1 MEYNLRSIR
10 MFSFFNDIIKMVII
24 MKKIIIYIINIFILI
39 LFLILT
45 VSLTIKDIT
54 IDTAYKTTISTNIKE
69 NIKKEYPEI
78 EQIEDEEIK
87 NIISKYIDV
96 IARDEDITI
105 TNEVEKIL
113 NKYNIS
119 EEQKEEII
127 SKVNEKNDEIIET
140 VKKEYVPSER
150 DKFMLS
156 VYNFLDS
163 NILRVIIIILIFLF
177 FILIVSLQESLYKW
191 MKEIGSDLIIVGLS
205 IIFILPNIIT
215 NINNTSLDISSI
227 IDLGKLY
234 FMIGIVLI
242 IIFLIIY
249 YIKKRKLALSIDNC

>member
-1 MEYNLRSIR
+1 
-10 MFSFFNDIIKMVII
+10 

-39 LFLILT
+39 LLMILT
-45 VSLTIKDIT
+45 VSLKIKDIT
-54 IDTAYKTTISTNIKE
+54 IDTTHKTIISTNIKE

-78 EQIEDEEIK
+78 EQIEDKEIK
-87 NIISKYIDV
+87 NVISKYIDV
-96 IARDEDITI
+96 IARNEDITI
-105 TNEVEKIL
+105 TDEVENIL

-140 VKKEYVPSER
+140 VKKEYEPSER

-156 VYNFLDS
+156 VYKFLDS

-177 FILIVSLQESLYKW
+177 FILIVSLQKSLYKW

-205 IIFILPNIIT
+205 IIFILPNVIT
-215 NINNTSLDISSI
+215 KINKTSLDISSI
-227 IDLGKLY
+227 INLGKLY
-234 FMIGIVLI
+234 FIIGIVLI
-242 IIFLIIY
+242 ITFLIIY

>member
-1 MEYNLRSIR
+1 
-10 MFSFFNDIIKMVII
+10 
-24 MKKIIIYIINIFILI
+24 MKKIIIYIINIFNLI

-45 VSLTIKDIT
+45 VSLKIKDIT
-54 IDTAYKTTISTNIKE
+54 IDTTHKTIISTNIKE

-78 EQIEDEEIK
+78 EQIEDKEIK
-87 NIISKYIDV
+87 NVISKYIDV
-96 IARDEDITI
+96 IARNEDITI
-105 TNEVEKIL
+105 TDEVENIL

-150 DKFMLS
+150 EKFMLS
-156 VYNFLDS
+156 VYKFLDS

-177 FILIVSLQESLYKW
+177 FILIVSLQKSLYKW

-205 IIFILPNIIT
+205 IIFILPNVIT
-215 NINNTSLDISSI
+215 KINKTSLDISSI
-227 IDLGKLY
+227 INLGKIY
-234 FMIGIVLI
+234 FIIGIVLI

>member
-1 MEYNLRSIR
+1 
-10 MFSFFNDIIKMVII
+10 

-39 LFLILT
+39 LLMILT
-45 VSLTIKDIT
+45 VSLKIKDIT
-54 IDTAYKTTISTNIKE
+54 IDTTHKTIISTNIKE

-78 EQIEDEEIK
+78 EQIEDKEIK
-87 NIISKYIDV
+87 NVISKYIDV
-96 IARDEDITI
+96 IARNEDITI
-105 TNEVEKIL
+105 TDEVENIL

-140 VKKEYVPSER
+140 VKKEYEPSER

-156 VYNFLDS
+156 VYKFLDS

-177 FILIVSLQESLYKW
+177 FILIVSLQKSLYKW

-205 IIFILPNIIT
+205 IIFILPNVIT
-215 NINNTSLDISSI
+215 KINKTSLDISSI
-227 IDLGKLY
+227 INLGKIY
-234 FMIGIVLI
+234 FIIGIVLI

>member
-1 MEYNLRSIR
+1 
-10 MFSFFNDIIKMVII
+10 

-54 IDTAYKTTISTNIKE
+54 IDTTHKTIISTNIKE

-78 EQIEDEEIK
+78 EQIEDKEIK
-87 NIISKYIDV
+87 NVISKYIDV
-96 IARDEDITI
+96 IARNEDITI
-105 TNEVEKIL
+105 TDEVKNIL

-119 EEQKEEII
+119 EEQKDKII

-150 DKFMLS
+150 EKFMLS
-156 VYNFLDS
+156 VYKFLDS

-177 FILIVSLQESLYKW
+177 FILIVSLQKSLYKW

-205 IIFILPNIIT
+205 IIFILPNLIT
-215 NINNTSLDISSI
+215 KINKTSLDISSI
-227 IDLGKLY
+227 INLGKLY
-234 FMIGIVLI
+234 FIIGIVLI
-242 IIFLIIY
+242 ITFLIIY

>member
-1 MEYNLRSIR
+1 
-10 MFSFFNDIIKMVII
+10 

-39 LFLILT
+39 LLMILT
-45 VSLTIKDIT
+45 VSLKIKDIT
-54 IDTAYKTTISTNIKE
+54 IDTTHKTIISTNIKE

-78 EQIEDEEIK
+78 EQIEDKEIK
-87 NIISKYIDV
+87 NVISKYIDV
-96 IARDEDITI
+96 IARNEDITI
-105 TNEVEKIL
+105 TDEVENIL

-156 VYNFLDS
+156 IYNFLDS

-177 FILIVSLQESLYKW
+177 FILIVSLQKSLYKW

-234 FMIGIVLI
+234 FIIGTILI

>member
-1 MEYNLRSIR
+1 
-10 MFSFFNDIIKMVII
+10 
-24 MKKIIIYIINIFILI
+24 MKKILIYIINVFILI

-54 IDTAYKTTISTNIKE
+54 IDTVYKTEISTNIKE

-78 EQIEDEEIK
+78 EQIEDKEIK

-105 TNEVEKIL
+105 TNEVDVIL

-127 SKVNEKNDEIIET
+127 NKVNEKNDEIIET
-140 VKKEYVPSER
+140 VKKEYEPSER

-163 NILRVIIIILIFLF
+163 NILRVIIIVLISLL
-177 FILIVSLQESLYKW
+177 FILIVLLQKSLYKW

-205 IIFILPNIIT
+205 IIFVLPNVIT
-215 NINNTSLDISSI
+215 NINKTSLDISSI

-234 FMIGIVLI
+234 FIIGTILI

-249 YIKKRKLALSIDNC
+249 YIKKRKLALFIDNC

>member
-1 MEYNLRSIR
+1 
-10 MFSFFNDIIKMVII
+10 MFIK
-24 MKKIIIYIINIFILI
+24 F
-39 LFLILT
+39 
-45 VSLTIKDIT
+45 
-54 IDTAYKTTISTNIKE
+54 
-69 NIKKEYPEI
+69 
-78 EQIEDEEIK
+78 
-87 NIISKYIDV
+87 
-96 IARDEDITI
+96 
-105 TNEVEKIL
+105 IL
-113 NKYNIS
+113 NKPYKHIIREKRNMNKLS

-205 IIFILPNIIT
+205 IIFILPNIYLPKGLTIFFLASLIT
-215 NINNTSLDISSI
+215 
-227 IDLGKLY
+227 
-234 FMIGIVLI
+234 
-242 IIFLIIY
+242 
-249 YIKKRKLALSIDNC
+249 

>member
-1 MEYNLRSIR
+1 
-10 MFSFFNDIIKMVII
+10 
-24 MKKIIIYIINIFILI
+24 MKKILIYIINVFILI

-54 IDTAYKTTISTNIKE
+54 IDTVYKTEISTNIKE

-78 EQIEDEEIK
+78 EQIEDKEIK

-105 TNEVEKIL
+105 TNEVDVIL

-127 SKVNEKNDEIIET
+127 NKVNEKNDEIIET
-140 VKKEYVPSER
+140 VKKEYEPSER

-163 NILRVIIIILIFLF
+163 NILRVIIIVLISLL
-177 FILIVSLQESLYKW
+177 FILIVLLQKSLYKW

-205 IIFILPNIIT
+205 IIFVLPDVIT
-215 NINNTSLDISSI
+215 NINKTSLDISSI

-234 FMIGIVLI
+234 FIIGTILI

>member
-1 MEYNLRSIR
+1 
-10 MFSFFNDIIKMVII
+10 
-24 MKKIIIYIINIFILI
+24 MKKILIYIINVFILI

-54 IDTAYKTTISTNIKE
+54 IDTVYKTEISTNIKE

-78 EQIEDEEIK
+78 EQIEDKEIK

-105 TNEVEKIL
+105 TNEVDVIL

-127 SKVNEKNDEIIET
+127 NKVNEKNDEIIET
-140 VKKEYVPSER
+140 VKKEYESSER

-163 NILRVIIIILIFLF
+163 NILRVIIIVLISLL
-177 FILIVSLQESLYKW
+177 FILIVLLQKSLYKW

-205 IIFILPNIIT
+205 IIFVLPNVIT
-215 NINNTSLDISSI
+215 NINKTSLDISSI

-234 FMIGIVLI
+234 FIIGTILI

>member
-1 MEYNLRSIR
+1 
-10 MFSFFNDIIKMVII
+10 

-45 VSLTIKDIT
+45 VSLKIKDIT
-54 IDTAYKTTISTNIKE
+54 IDTTHKTIISTNIKE

-78 EQIEDEEIK
+78 EQIEDKEIK
-87 NIISKYIDV
+87 NVISKYIDV
-96 IARDEDITI
+96 IARNEDITI
-105 TNEVEKIL
+105 TDEVENIL

-119 EEQKEEII
+119 EEQKDEII

-150 DKFMLS
+150 EKFMLS
-156 VYNFLDS
+156 VYKFLDS

-177 FILIVSLQESLYKW
+177 CILIVSLQKSLYKW

-205 IIFILPNIIT
+205 IIFILPNVIT
-215 NINNTSLDISSI
+215 KINKTSLDISSI
-227 IDLGKLY
+227 INLGKIYLI
-234 FMIGIVLI
+234 IGIVLI

>member
-1 MEYNLRSIR
+1 
-10 MFSFFNDIIKMVII
+10 
-24 MKKIIIYIINIFILI
+24 MKKVIIYIINIFILI
-39 LFLILT
+39 LLMILT
-45 VSLTIKDIT
+45 VSLKIKDIT
-54 IDTAYKTTISTNIKE
+54 IDTTHKTIISTNIKE

-78 EQIEDEEIK
+78 EQIEDKEIK
-87 NIISKYIDV
+87 NVISKYIDV
-96 IARDEDITI
+96 IARNEDITI
-105 TNEVEKIL
+105 TDEVENIL

-150 DKFMLS
+150 EKFMLS
-156 VYNFLDS
+156 VYKFLDS

-177 FILIVSLQESLYKW
+177 FILIVSLQKSLYKW

-205 IIFILPNIIT
+205 IIFILPNVIT
-215 NINNTSLDISSI
+215 KINKTSLDISSI
-227 IDLGKLY
+227 INLGKIY
-234 FMIGIVLI
+234 FIIGIVLI
-242 IIFLIIY
+242 IIFLIIF

>member
-1 MEYNLRSIR
+1 
-10 MFSFFNDIIKMVII
+10 
-24 MKKIIIYIINIFILI
+24 MKKFLIYIINIFILI

-54 IDTAYKTTISTNIKE
+54 IDTAYKTTISTNVKE

-163 NILRVIIIILIFLF
+163 NVLRDIIIVLIFLF
-177 FILIVSLQESLYKW
+177 FILIVSLQKSLYKW

-205 IIFILPNIIT
+205 IIFILPNVIT
-215 NINNTSLDISSI
+215 KINKTSLDISSI
-227 IDLGKLY
+227 INLGKLY
-234 FMIGIVLI
+234 LIIGIVLI

>member
-1 MEYNLRSIR
+1 
-10 MFSFFNDIIKMVII
+10 

-45 VSLTIKDIT
+45 VSLKIKDIT
-54 IDTAYKTTISTNIKE
+54 IDTTHKTIISTNIKE

-78 EQIEDEEIK
+78 EQIEDKEIK
-87 NIISKYIDV
+87 NVISKYIDV
-96 IARDEDITI
+96 IARNEDITI
-105 TNEVEKIL
+105 TDEVENIL

-119 EEQKEEII
+119 EEQKDEII

-150 DKFMLS
+150 EKFMLS
-156 VYNFLDS
+156 VYKFLDS

-177 FILIVSLQESLYKW
+177 FILIVSLQKSLYKW

-205 IIFILPNIIT
+205 IIFILPNVIT
-215 NINNTSLDISSI
+215 KINKTSLDISSI
-227 IDLGKLY
+227 INLGKIYLI
-234 FMIGIVLI
+234 IGIVLI

>member
-1 MEYNLRSIR
+1 
-10 MFSFFNDIIKMVII
+10 

-39 LFLILT
+39 LLMILT
-45 VSLTIKDIT
+45 VSLKIKDIT
-54 IDTAYKTTISTNIKE
+54 IDTTHKTIISTNIKE

-78 EQIEDEEIK
+78 EQIEDKEIK
-87 NIISKYIDV
+87 NVISKYIDV
-96 IARDEDITI
+96 IARNEDITI
-105 TNEVEKIL
+105 TDEVENIL

-150 DKFMLS
+150 EKFMLS
-156 VYNFLDS
+156 VYKFLDS

-177 FILIVSLQESLYKW
+177 FILIVSLQKSLYKW

-205 IIFILPNIIT
+205 IIFILPNVIT
-215 NINNTSLDISSI
+215 KINKTSLDISSI
-227 IDLGKLY
+227 INLGKLY
-234 FMIGIVLI
+234 FIIGIVLI
-242 IIFLIIY
+242 ITFLIIY

>member
-1 MEYNLRSIR
+1 
-10 MFSFFNDIIKMVII
+10 MVII
-24 MKKIIIYIINIFILI
+24 MKKFLIYIINIFILI

-127 SKVNEKNDEIIET
+127 SRVNEKNDEIIET

-249 YIKKRKLALSIDNC
+249 YIKQQYVITSSYLFIFEPTK

>member
-1 MEYNLRSIR
+1 
-10 MFSFFNDIIKMVII
+10 

-234 FMIGIVLI
+234 FIIGIVLI

-249 YIKKRKLALSIDNC
+249 YNKKRKLALSIDNC

>member
-1 MEYNLRSIR
+1 
-10 MFSFFNDIIKMVII
+10 
-24 MKKIIIYIINIFILI
+24 MKKVIIYIINIFILI
-39 LFLILT
+39 LFSILT
-45 VSLTIKDIT
+45 VSLKIKDIT
-54 IDTAYKTTISTNIKE
+54 IDTTHKTIISTNIKE

-78 EQIEDEEIK
+78 EQIEDKEIK
-87 NIISKYIDV
+87 NVISKYIDV

-105 TNEVEKIL
+105 TDEVENIL

-150 DKFMLS
+150 EKFMLS
-156 VYNFLDS
+156 VYKFLDS

-177 FILIVSLQESLYKW
+177 FILIVSLQKSLYKW

-205 IIFILPNIIT
+205 IIFILPNVIT
-215 NINNTSLDISSI
+215 KINKTSLDISSI
-227 IDLGKLY
+227 INLGKIY
-234 FMIGIVLI
+234 FIIGIVLI
-242 IIFLIIY
+242 IIFLIIF

>member
-1 MEYNLRSIR
+1 M
-10 MFSFFNDIIKMVII
+10 
-24 MKKIIIYIINIFILI
+24 
-39 LFLILT
+39 ILT

-54 IDTAYKTTISTNIKE
+54 IDTVYKTEISTNIKE

-78 EQIEDEEIK
+78 EQIEDKEIK

-105 TNEVEKIL
+105 TNEVDVIL

-127 SKVNEKNDEIIET
+127 NKVNEKNDEIIET
-140 VKKEYVPSER
+140 VKKEYEPSER

-163 NILRVIIIILIFLF
+163 NILRVIIIVLI
-177 FILIVSLQESLYKW
+177 SLL
-191 MKEIGSDLIIVGLS
+191 V
-205 IIFILPNIIT
+205 
-215 NINNTSLDISSI
+215 
-227 IDLGKLY
+227 
-234 FMIGIVLI
+234 IVLTN
-242 IIFLIIY
+242 
-249 YIKKRKLALSIDNC
+249 S

>member
-1 MEYNLRSIR
+1 
-10 MFSFFNDIIKMVII
+10 MVII
-24 MKKIIIYIINIFILI
+24 LKKIIIYIINIFILI

-54 IDTAYKTTISTNIKE
+54 IDTVYKTKISTIIKE

-78 EQIEDEEIK
+78 EQIEDKEIR

-105 TNEVEKIL
+105 TNEVEIIL

-140 VKKEYVPSER
+140 VKKEFVPSER

-163 NILRVIIIILIFLF
+163 NELRVIIIILIFLF
-177 FILIVSLQESLYKW
+177 YILIILLQKSLYKW
-191 MKEIGSDLIIVGLS
+191 MKEIGSDLIIIGLS
-205 IIFILPNIIT
+205 IIFVLPNVIT
-215 NINNTSLDISSI
+215 NINKTSLDISSI
-227 IDLGKLY
+227 INLGKLY
-234 FMIGIVLI
+234 FIIGIALI

-249 YIKKRKLALSIDNC
+249 YIKKEN

>member
-1 MEYNLRSIR
+1 
-10 MFSFFNDIIKMVII
+10 

-39 LFLILT
+39 LLMILT
-45 VSLTIKDIT
+45 VSLKIKDIT
-54 IDTAYKTTISTNIKE
+54 IDTTHKTIISTNIKE

-78 EQIEDEEIK
+78 EQIEDKEIK
-87 NIISKYIDV
+87 NVISKYIDV
-96 IARDEDITI
+96 IARNEDITI
-105 TNEVEKIL
+105 TDEVENIL

-150 DKFMLS
+150 EKFMLS
-156 VYNFLDS
+156 VYKFLDS

-177 FILIVSLQESLYKW
+177 FILIVSLQKSLYKW

-205 IIFILPNIIT
+205 IIFILPNVIT
-215 NINNTSLDISSI
+215 KINKTSLDISSI
-227 IDLGKLY
+227 INLGKLY
-234 FMIGIVLI
+234 FIIGIVLI
-242 IIFLIIY
+242 IIFLIIFH
-249 YIKKRKLALSIDNC
+249 IKIHFHYLLFFLFCLYLL

>member
-1 MEYNLRSIR
+1 
-10 MFSFFNDIIKMVII
+10 
-24 MKKIIIYIINIFILI
+24 MKKVIIYIINIFILI
-39 LFLILT
+39 LLMILT
-45 VSLTIKDIT
+45 VSLKIKDIT
-54 IDTAYKTTISTNIKE
+54 IDTTHKTIISTNIKE

-78 EQIEDEEIK
+78 EQIEDKEIK
-87 NIISKYIDV
+87 NVISKYIDV
-96 IARDEDITI
+96 IARNEDITI
-105 TNEVEKIL
+105 TDEVENIL

-150 DKFMLS
+150 EKFMLS

-177 FILIVSLQESLYKW
+177 FILIVSLQKSLYKW

-205 IIFILPNIIT
+205 IIFILPNVIT
-215 NINNTSLDISSI
+215 KINKTSLDISSI
-227 IDLGKLY
+227 INLGKIY
-234 FMIGIVLI
+234 FIIGIVLI

>member
-1 MEYNLRSIR
+1 
-10 MFSFFNDIIKMVII
+10 MVII

-127 SKVNEKNDEIIET
+127 KQYDKMVYN
-140 VKKEYVPSER
+140 YVP
-150 DKFMLS
+150 KLKK
-156 VYNFLDS
+156 NFR
-163 NILRVIIIILIFLF
+163 ILWYISYQIIAILISSGNPCRQELQIF
-177 FILIVSLQESLYKW
+177 F
-191 MKEIGSDLIIVGLS
+191 
-205 IIFILPNIIT
+205 
-215 NINNTSLDISSI
+215 
-227 IDLGKLY
+227 
-234 FMIGIVLI
+234 
-242 IIFLIIY
+242 
-249 YIKKRKLALSIDNC
+249 

>member
-1 MEYNLRSIR
+1 
-10 MFSFFNDIIKMVII
+10 

-163 NILRVIIIILIFLF
+163 NILRVVIIILIFLF
-177 FILIVSLQESLYKW
+177 FILIISLQESLYKW

-227 IDLGKLY
+227 IDLVKLY

>member
-1 MEYNLRSIR
+1 
-10 MFSFFNDIIKMVII
+10 

-78 EQIEDEEIK
+78 EQSEDEESK
-87 NIISKYIDV
+87 NISSKYIDV

>member
-1 MEYNLRSIR
+1 
-10 MFSFFNDIIKMVII
+10 
-24 MKKIIIYIINIFILI
+24 MKKIIIYITNIFIFI

-54 IDTAYKTTISTNIKE
+54 IDTVHKTTISTNIKE

-78 EQIEDEEIK
+78 EQIEDKEIK
-87 NIISKYIDV
+87 NVISKYIDV
-96 IARDEDITI
+96 IARNEDITI
-105 TNEVEKIL
+105 TDEVENIL

-119 EEQKEEII
+119 EEQKDEII

-150 DKFMLS
+150 EKFMLS
-156 VYNFLDS
+156 VYKFLDS

-177 FILIVSLQESLYKW
+177 FILIVSLQKSLYKW

-205 IIFILPNIIT
+205 IIFILPNVIT
-215 NINNTSLDISSI
+215 KINKTSLDISSI
-227 IDLGKLY
+227 INLGKLY
-234 FMIGIVLI
+234 LIIGIVLI
-242 IIFLIIY
+242 ITFLIIY